1 MNENSSIDV
10 VPKVVID
17 VSKYRIRI
25 HRTTIKALG
34 KPDYVLLLVNPE
46 EKTIGILPTDQN
58 DKKAHRIK
66 YDNHSCEI
74 YSMLFIETIGK
85 LTNKF
90 EAGHRYMING
100 KLITNKNLALFELEK
115 AENFNNELQFA
126 E

>member
-1 MNENSSIDV
+1 M
-10 VPKVVID
+10 
-17 VSKYRIRI
+17 
-25 HRTTIKALG
+25 G

>member
-1 MNENSSIDV
+1 MKFALPEIPCNALSAVLISPFLGLSV
-10 VPKVVID
+10 LS
-17 VSKYRIRI
+17 VSM
-25 HRTTIKALG
+25 A
-34 KPDYVLLLVNPE
+34 
-46 EKTIGILPTDQN
+46 ILPTDRN

-66 YDNHSCEI
+66 YNNHSCEI

-90 EAGHRYMING
+90 EPGHRYMING